1 MKRIYQKPEIRTID
15 IVLPKLLGDDSLI
28 IPVNTEPE
36 DPPIDNPGGVI

>member
-1 MKRIYQKPEIRTID
+1 MKKIYLKPEIKAVS

-36 DPPIDNPGGVI
+36 DPTIGNPEDVF

>member
-15 IVLPKLLGDDSLI
+15 IVLPKLLGDDSLT

-36 DPPIDNPGGVI
+36 DPPIDNPDDVF

>member
-15 IVLPKLLGDDSLI
+15 IVLPKLLGDSLT

-36 DPPIDNPGGVI
+36 DPSIDNPGGVI

>member
-15 IVLPKLLGDDSLI
+15 IVLPKLLGDSMT

-36 DPPIDNPGGVI
+36 DPSIDNPDDVF